1 MYSSRPLKLQ
11 KGTNYFGDE
20 GAGSNRIIN
29 NEAGHVQRQLK
40 QIFDYLLIKIYGNA
54 TMFNTRNTE
63 QGSYNGNHKRLMKGQ
78 T

>member
-1 MYSSRPLKLQ
+1 MKDIFTQNPTWLISL
-11 KGTNYFGDE
+11 GDE
-20 GAGSNRIIN
+20 GASGNRIIN

-54 TMFNTRNTE
+54 TMFNTE